1 MPKVVIKKTKIK
13 VKKKIKKR
21 VKKQKDNDKKEI
33 TIEDLKKNYIN
44 SMDEKEKVAFKIA
57 KEHLGSSFN
66 LEKSIGFQKW
76 LKKNSNNI

>member
-1 MPKVVIKKTKIK
+1 MADVIKKNKKTKIK
-13 VKKKIKKR
+13 IKKKKISEKK
-21 VKKQKDNDKKEI
+21 V
-33 TIEDLKKNYIN
+33 TMEDLKNNYID
-44 SMDEKEKVAFKIA
+44 SMDEKEKIAFKIA

>member
-13 VKKKIKKR
+13 VRKKVKKKIKKEEE
-21 VKKQKDNDKKEI
+21 KEI
-33 TIEDLKKNYIN
+33 TIDDHKTNYIN
-44 SMDEKEKVAFKIA
+44 SMDEKEKIAYKIA

>member
-1 MPKVVIKKTKIK
+1 MSNVVIKTTKKK
-13 VKKKIKKR
+13 VKKKLKIVRKKK
-21 VKKQKDNDKKEI
+21 VKKEK
-33 TIEDLKKNYIN
+33 TMEDLKKEYIT
-44 SMDEKEKVAFKIA
+44 SMDEKEQIAYKIA

>member
-13 VKKKIKKR
+13 VRKKVKKKIKKEE
-21 VKKQKDNDKKEI
+21 DKKEI
-33 TIEDLKKNYIN
+33 IIDDHKTNYIN
-44 SMDEKEKVAFKIA
+44 SMDEKEKIAYKIA

>member
-1 MPKVVIKKTKIK
+1 MSSTTTKQTQSLLDSYIK
-13 VKKKIKKR
+13 
-21 VKKQKDNDKKEI
+21 QLND
-33 TIEDLKKNYIN
+33 
-44 SMDEKEKVAFKIA
+44 KEKVAYKIA

>member
-1 MPKVVIKKTKIK
+1 MPKVVVKKTKIK
-13 VKKKIKKR
+13 LKKKRKRKK
-21 VKKQKDNDKKEI
+21 KDDDNNKKEI
-33 TIEDLKKNYIN
+33 KIEDLKKNYIN
-44 SMDEKEKVAFKIA
+44 SMDEKEKIAYKIA

>member
-1 MPKVVIKKTKIK
+1 MADVIKKNKKRKIRIK
-13 VKKKIKKR
+13 KKKISEKK
-21 VKKQKDNDKKEI
+21 V
-33 TIEDLKKNYIN
+33 TMEDLKNNYID
-44 SMDEKEKVAFKIA
+44 SMDEKEKIAYKIA

>member
-1 MPKVVIKKTKIK
+1 MPKVIVKKTKIK
-13 VKKKIKKR
+13 VKIKRNKK
-21 VKKQKDNDKKEI
+21 VKKEQKKEI
-33 TIEDLKKNYIN
+33 TIENLKKNYIN
-44 SMDEKEKVAFKIA
+44 SMNEKEQIAYKIA

>member
-1 MPKVVIKKTKIK
+1 MADVIKKNKKRKIRIK
-13 VKKKIKKR
+13 KKKISEKK
-21 VKKQKDNDKKEI
+21 V
-33 TIEDLKKNYIN
+33 TMEDLKNNYID
-44 SMDEKEKVAFKIA
+44 SMDEKEKIAFKIA

>member
-13 VKKKIKKR
+13 VRKKVKKKIKKEE
-21 VKKQKDNDKKEI
+21 DKKEI
-33 TIEDLKKNYIN
+33 TIDDLKTNYIN
-44 SMDEKEKVAFKIA
+44 SMDEKEKIAYKIA

>member
-1 MPKVVIKKTKIK
+1 MSEVKEKTHTVKIVRKRIKIKKS
-13 VKKKIKKR
+13 KKKIKK
-21 VKKQKDNDKKEI
+21 VKTMDEF
-33 TIEDLKKNYIN
+33 KNEYIN
-44 SMDEKEKVAFKIA
+44 SMNEKEQIAYKIA

>member
-1 MPKVVIKKTKIK
+1 MADVIKKNKKRKIRI
-13 VKKKIKKR
+13 KKKKVSEKK
-21 VKKQKDNDKKEI
+21 V
-33 TIEDLKKNYIN
+33 TMEDLKNNYID
-44 SMDEKEKVAFKIA
+44 SMDEKEKIAYKIA

>member
-13 VKKKIKKR
+13 VRKKVKKKIKKEE
-21 VKKQKDNDKKEI
+21 DKKEI
-33 TIEDLKKNYIN
+33 TIDVLKTNYIN
-44 SMDEKEKVAFKIA
+44 SMDEKEKIAYKIA

>member
-13 VKKKIKKR
+13 VRKKVKKKIKKEE
-21 VKKQKDNDKKEI
+21 DKKEI
-33 TIEDLKKNYIN
+33 TIDHLKTNYIN
-44 SMDEKEKVAFKIA
+44 SMDEKEKIAYKIA